1 MRQRTLL
8 AFAIVYLVW
17 GSTYLAIRY
26 AVETMPPFFLAGT
39 RFLLAGGTLMVWARL
54 RGAPAPDRRE
64 WKASLQLGVLYIVFG
79 NGLVVWAERWVESGA
94 AALVVASV
102 PIWVAL
108 IDHFRSGRM
117 FGPGRWLGLA
127 SGLAGIV
134 VLVGPGSARG
144 LDPLGATLLLVASVT
159 WSLGSVIQ
167 RELPLPK
174 DRILSAGTQ
183 MLCAG
188 IVMVVLSTALGDWR
202 EVLASPPSA
211 RSWLAWSYLVVA
223 GSMIAFTAYS
233 WLAAHEEP
241 TRVAT
246 YAYVNPVI
254 AVLLGWG
261 LAGEALT
268 LRMIIAMAAIVGA
281 VVLIV
286 WPVPA
291 GTGRIEARAGREPAP
306 TPRVSSTSPV

>member
-1 MRQRTLL
+1 MRHKTIL

-39 RFLLAGGTLMVWARL
+39 RFLLAGAAMVAWTRL
-54 RGAPAPDRRE
+54 RGAPAPTRAD
-64 WKASLQLGVLYIVFG
+64 WKSSLLLGVLLIVGG
-79 NGLVVWAERWVESGA
+79 NGLVVWAERWIESGP
-94 AALVVASV
+94 AALVVASI

-108 IDHFRSGRM
+108 IDHFRTGTM
-117 FGPGRWLGLA
+117 FGPSRWLGLA
-127 SGLAGIV
+127 AGLAGIV
-134 VLVGPGSARG
+134 LLVGPGSARG
-144 LDPLGATLLLVASVT
+144 LDPLGATLLLVASLS
-159 WSLGSVIQ
+159 WSFGSVIQ
-167 RELPLPK
+167 RELQLPK
-174 DRILSAGTQ
+174 DRFLSAGLQ

-188 IVMVVLSTALGDWR
+188 IVMVVLSAMLADWGR
-202 EVLASPPSA
+202 VLASPPSLQ
-211 RSWLAWSYLVVA
+211 SWLAWGYLVVA

-261 LAGEALT
+261 LAGETLT
-268 LRMIIAMAAIVGA
+268 WQMIVAMAAILGA

-286 WPVPA
+286 WPVRVGAA
-291 GTGRIEARAGREPAP
+291 GPRPAP
-306 TPRVSSTSPV
+306 VSVSRQPTSITEPTA

>member
-1 MRQRTLL
+1 MRHKTIL

-39 RFLLAGGTLMVWARL
+39 RFLLAGAAMVAWTRL
-54 RGAPAPDRRE
+54 RGAPAPTRAD
-64 WKASLQLGVLYIVFG
+64 WKSSLLLGVLLIVGG
-79 NGLVVWAERWVESGA
+79 NGLVVWAERWIESGP
-94 AALVVASV
+94 AALVVASI

-108 IDHFRSGRM
+108 IDHFRTGTM
-117 FGPGRWLGLA
+117 FGPSRWLGLA
-127 SGLAGIV
+127 AGLAGIV
-134 VLVGPGSARG
+134 LLVGPGSARG
-144 LDPLGATLLLVASVT
+144 LDPLGATLLLVASLS
-159 WSLGSVIQ
+159 WSFGSVIQ
-167 RELPLPK
+167 RELQLPK
-174 DRILSAGTQ
+174 DRFLSAGLQ

-188 IVMVVLSTALGDWR
+188 IVMVVLSAMLGDWGR
-202 EVLASPPSA
+202 VLASPPSLQ
-211 RSWLAWSYLVVA
+211 SWLAWGYLVVA

-261 LAGEALT
+261 LAGETLT
-268 LRMIIAMAAIVGA
+268 WQMIVAMAAILGA

-286 WPVPA
+286 WPVRVGAA
-291 GTGRIEARAGREPAP
+291 GPRPAP
-306 TPRVSSTSPV
+306 VSVSRQPTSITEPTA